1 MAHPKARLVRVFLC
15 LQYTENTMKQFKFA
29 TDLQQLPPDDP
40 AYDLVADLVQR
51 LIVNYEAD
59 GFTYDPDADGW
70 IVLIEEGDTER
81 ILDEIWDDWTLLD
94 VPWEGIT
101 REGDFFIA
109 VFLAN
114 NEFGLVFVIP
124 DADWVNGQLR
134 DVIEENLDPP
144 VETRKT
150 GDLI

>member
-1 MAHPKARLVRVFLC
+1 
-15 LQYTENTMKQFKFA
+15 MKQFQSA

-40 AYDLVADLVQR
+40 TFPIVADLVQR

-134 DVIEENLDPP
+134 DVIEENLDAP
-144 VETRKT
+144 VEMRKT
-150 GDLI
+150 RDLI